1 VRTGRPRRSGQP
13 GIGGLLGATAGYL
26 RAVVAPGSG
35 DVTRAADRILD
46 AFASQR
52 LIPPLSRDDP
62 SLDEDSAYAIALE
75 VYTRRV
81 RRGER
86 PVGRKIG
93 FTNSS
98 IWAEYRVSAP
108 IWGHVYDST
117 VHYAPAGEARLALV
131 HLLQPRIEAEI
142 QLHFARTPPV
152 TRDEHAILES
162 IDWIAQGFEIVQCPF
177 PDWDFAAVDT
187 IAAYAVHGALVIG
200 TPVPVS
206 EIGHCADKLRRFEV
220 VLSRDG
226 VQQARGVGSNV
237 LGSPLLAFA
246 HLAEVLSLQSRF
258 PPVQAGEIIST
269 GTLTGLMPVSAGEE
283 WSTTISGIDLPGL
296 SISIA

>member
-1 VRTGRPRRSGQP
+1 MVA
-13 GIGGLLGATAGYL
+13 GG
-26 RAVVAPGSG
+26 SS

-46 AFASQR
+46 AFDSQR
-52 LIPPLSRDDP
+52 LIAPLSRDHP
-62 SLDEDSAYAIALE
+62 SLDEDGAYAIALE

-93 FTNSS
+93 FTNRS
-98 IWAEYRVSAP
+98 IWGEYRVSAP

-117 VHYAPAGEARLALV
+117 VHYTRDEAQLAV
-131 HLLQPRIEAEI
+131 GHLLQPRIEAEI
-142 QLHFARTPPV
+142 QLHFDRTPPV

-177 PDWDFAAVDT
+177 PDWNFAAVDT
-187 IAAYAVHGALVIG
+187 IAAYGVHGALVIG

-206 EIGHCADKLRRFEV
+206 EIGNCAEKLRRFQV

-226 VQQARGVGSNV
+226 VQQARGVGANV

-258 PPVQAGEIIST
+258 PPVQAGEIVST
-269 GTLTGLMPVSAGEE
+269 GTLTGLLPVSAGEE
-283 WSTTISGIDLPGL
+283 WSTTTSGIDLPGM